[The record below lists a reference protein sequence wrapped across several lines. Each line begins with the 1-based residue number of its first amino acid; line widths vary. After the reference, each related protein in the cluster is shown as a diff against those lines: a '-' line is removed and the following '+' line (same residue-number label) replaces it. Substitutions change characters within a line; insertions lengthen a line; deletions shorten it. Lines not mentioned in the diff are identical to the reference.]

1 MRGINC
7 LTHDFYLIP
16 NTVDREQIRMK
27 SRLNIIDNYYLSIE
41 VPLKVIKLTGLD
53 VMIEG

>member
-1 MRGINC
+1 M
-7 LTHDFYLIP
+7 
-16 NTVDREQIRMK
+16 DREQIRMK